1 MDIKKKIYYA
11 FDLDLFLS
19 GIILLLFCKLD
30 TKEVE
35 IREIIG
41 TIMIVGSYCALPFI
55 DMEKKE
61 KYWLFVSWHFVAFT
75 VAFFFFFFALNVYVK
90 NPNGAIWWQ
99 EILAAIGVLYSVSY
113 ISYIL
118 INFIRSFYIISSKLI
133 SFLLGTNVKETYS
146 SAKKIIEK
154 ITALIL
160 TITSL
165 AASVTALIVS
175 FSNMTRS

>member
-11 FDLDLFLS
+11 FDLGLFLS
-19 GIILLLFCKLD
+19 GIILLLFYKLD

-55 DMEKKE
+55 DMKKKE
-61 KYWLFVSWHFVAFT
+61 KYWRFFSGHILTFAA
-75 VAFFFFFFALNVYVK
+75 AFFIAFFTLNFYLK
-90 NPNGAIWWQ
+90 NQNGAIWWK
-99 EILAAIGVLYSVSY
+99 EILAAIGVLISLSY

-118 INFIRSFYIISSKLI
+118 INFIRSFYILSSKLI
-133 SFLLGTNVKETYS
+133 SFILGTNVKETYS
-146 SAKKIIEK
+146 SAKKTIEK

-165 AASVTALIVS
+165 AASITALITS
-175 FSNMTRS
+175 FSNITRR